1 MKTDLQINFQQLT
14 DLYDTIVNYRIK
26 VEAYQ
31 DHANYFHY
39 VLTEQ
44 QSVAF
49 HLLAEDWKKDVL
61 DRIQRLIDRLNQA
74 EQLLLDYIT
83 EMQTILTPVDPAK
96 TLRSDRLD
104 IAYNLKQTQQQLL
117 NAVKLVTHYCYVGF
131 RQPAD
136 EPVDNLRG
144 TVPGNL
150 WETGMGSLYDEQQR
164 LAEHQKRQ
172 RNYQK
177 LQNFQQSFQKAIT
190 SYLDNDLYTVYNN
203 TIVPFENTDDYY
215 CKLAEEQ
222 YRTYATTDDYGREM
236 EDKIDQIASTA
247 KSAVTGELENLW
259 ILFIA
264 TSNFTPFLSNVGLL
278 PEKMDQTYHNF
289 YAGVVSMLLN
299 PIQTLE
305 SIGQQK
311 MDTYDKE
318 GLSYAITEIGT
329 EVLSEIL
336 LAKGLGQLSKLSKV
350 LNVTEDVADYAKVVD
365 ELVKGGLDVNLLDEL
380 AKSGVKYNPE
390 DIVAITKTADGKIV
404 WLENGNSNAG
414 LEHIMQHADQF
425 AAKGV
430 SSDKIPDFIMYAI
443 KNGKIVG
450 KQRTRPIYEV
460 MYEGKLQR
468 VAISISGN
476 GFIVGANPKSI
487 P

>member
-31 DHANYFHY
+31 GHANYFHY

-49 HLLAEDWKKDVL
+49 HQLADDWKQDVL

-117 NAVKLVTHYCYVGF
+117 NTVKLVTHYCYSSY
-131 RQPAD
+131 RQPTDELAD
-136 EPVDNLRG
+136 
-144 TVPGNL
+144 
-150 WETGMGSLYDEQQR
+150 SLLDESQK
-164 LAEHQKRQ
+164 LAEQQKRQ

-222 YRTYATTDDYGREM
+222 YRTYATTDDYGREL
-236 EDKIDQIASTA
+236 EDKLNQIANVA
-247 KSAVTGELENLW
+247 QSAVTGELENLW
-259 ILFIA
+259 TLFVA

-278 PEKMDQTYHNF
+278 PEKWTRN
-289 YAGVVSMLLN
+289 
-299 PIQTLE
+299 
-305 SIGQQK
+305 
-311 MDTYDKE
+311 
-318 GLSYAITEIGT
+318 ITT
-329 EVLSEIL
+329 F
-336 LAKGLGQLSKLSKV
+336 
-350 LNVTEDVADYAKVVD
+350 
-365 ELVKGGLDVNLLDEL
+365 
-380 AKSGVKYNPE
+380 
-390 DIVAITKTADGKIV
+390 
-404 WLENGNSNAG
+404 
-414 LEHIMQHADQF
+414 MQALP
-425 AAKGV
+425 V
-430 SSDKIPDFIMYAI
+430 CS
-443 KNGKIVG
+443 
-450 KQRTRPIYEV
+450 
-460 MYEGKLQR
+460 
-468 VAISISGN
+468 
-476 GFIVGANPKSI
+476 
-487 P
+487 